1 MTDAVTDARDEP
13 VPIESADH
21 FETVVGQDGVVLVD
35 FHAEW
40 CGPCKMLEPTVEA
53 IAAETDAVVAK
64 VDVDAHGELAAQFGV
79 QGVPNLVFFRDG
91 EPEKRVVGVQSE
103 EALASVVDSLAR

>member
-13 VPIESADH
+13 VPIESVDH
-21 FETVVGQDGVVLVD
+21 FERVVLVD

-91 EPEKRVVGVQSE
+91 EPEKRVVGVQSK

>member
-1 MTDAVTDARDEP
+1 MTNAATDARDEP
-13 VPIESADH
+13 IRIESADH
-21 FETVVGQDGVVLVD
+21 FEEVVDRDGVVLVD

-53 IAAETDAVVAK
+53 VAAETDAVVAT
-64 VDVDAHGELAAQFGV
+64 VDVDSHGGLAAQFGV

-91 EPEKRVVGVQSE
+91 EPQKRAVGVQSK
-103 EALASVVDSLAR
+103 EALTAVVASLTR